1 MIMEKRTILNII
13 GSFFIFF
20 LIILGIWAIFKTFIG
35 NKPKMKPGEVAVSFF
50 KASEGLTDEDINDFL
65 SENKKEIK
73 IFEEKYQGDI
83 NLPLK
88 GGKKVEEPTFT
99 VQKEEIGK
107 TEATVEIA
115 EVIGGKQE
123 LTFYGLSLPQ
133 NVVFKIL
140 LSKEGNWEKG
150 FSWKIKEISSPD
162 LLKKVKFG
170 NKVEVEE
177 GIFVKVSKPE
187 EYTPKY
193 PGKGLGKDERLLTV
207 LVEFENKSS
216 KKYEYTSRYGS
227 NFSWILKDNKGKT
240 FPAIVTSNGIAIK
253 EPALEK
259 WRYSPA
265 TQQILEGGQKTVA
278 PGGGREGYL
287 TFKVPKD
294 FFLEELIFQTK
305 KQIIIYQR

>member
-20 LIILGIWAIFKTFIG
+20 LIILGVWTIFKTFII
-35 NKPKMKPGEVAVSFF
+35 NKPKAKPGEVAVAFL
-50 KASEGLTDEDINDFL
+50 KASQGLTSEDIDNFL

-73 IFEEKYQGDI
+73 IFEEKYQGDM

-88 GGKKVEEPTFT
+88 GGEKIEEPAFT
-99 VQKEEIGK
+99 VEKEEIGK

-115 EVIGGKQE
+115 EVIDGKQE

-133 NVVFKIL
+133 KVVFKII
-140 LSKEGNWEKG
+140 LSKEGNWKKG
-150 FSWKIKEISSPD
+150 FSWRIREIDSSD
-162 LLKKVKFG
+162 IVKKVNFG
-170 NKVEVEE
+170 DEIEIEE
-177 GIFVKVSKPE
+177 EIFLKVSKLE
-187 EYTPKY
+187 EYNPKY
-193 PGKGLGKDERLLTV
+193 PGKGLGKDEKLMTI
-207 LVEFENKSS
+207 LVEFENKST
-216 KKYEYTSRYGS
+216 KKYEYTSKYGP
-227 NFSWILKDNKGKT
+227 NFLWILKDNKGKT
-240 FPAIVTSNGIAIK
+240 FPAIITSNGIAIR

-259 WRYSPA
+259 WRYSPV

-278 PGGGREGYL
+278 PGGRKEGYI

-294 FFLEELIFQTK
+294 FFLVELIIQTK